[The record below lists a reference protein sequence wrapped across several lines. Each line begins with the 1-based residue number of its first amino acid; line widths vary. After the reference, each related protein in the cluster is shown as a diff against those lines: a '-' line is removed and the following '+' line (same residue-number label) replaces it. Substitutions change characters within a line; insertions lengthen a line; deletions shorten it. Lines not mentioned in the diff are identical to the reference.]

1 MNQSKR
7 IDPLL
12 KRAQEHEDAVA
23 RDLAERQRVLD
34 THLSRLDELRRYAEE
49 YANAQMAATS
59 PAQLLNRRA
68 FLDRLDSAVEQQQ
81 ATVNGNREKVE
92 AERARLILA
101 SRDKAVLEQL
111 AASYRA
117 QEKVV
122 TDRRDQREMDD
133 IGARRARLVQAEDQD
148 GTEQEVARDALP
160 TRRQCQP
167 CHAGHQQQCG
177 ARPAQR
183 RRKGLQPA
191 AAGRRALCTRPC
203 RQRHH
208 AVAIHV
214 EPAVDH

>member
-68 FLDRLDSAVEQQQ
+68 FLDRLDSAV
-81 ATVNGNREKVE
+81 V
-92 AERARLILA
+92 
-101 SRDKAVLEQL
+101 EQL

-148 GTEQEVARDALP
+148 GAEQ
-160 TRRQCQP
+160 
-167 CHAGHQQQCG
+167 G
-177 ARPAQR
+177 
-183 RRKGLQPA
+183 
-191 AAGRRALCTRPC
+191 GRS
-203 RQRHH
+203 
-208 AVAIHV
+208 
-214 EPAVDH
+214 

>member
-122 TDRRDQREMDD
+122 TDRRDQHY
-133 IGARRARLVQAEDQD
+133 ALLVGDGPPESFRIDPEELLAIFDLAAE
-148 GTEQEVARDALP
+148 
-160 TRRQCQP
+160 
-167 CHAGHQQQCG
+167 
-177 ARPAQR
+177 
-183 RRKGLQPA
+183 A
-191 AAGRRALCTRPC
+191 AA
-203 RQRHH
+203 
-208 AVAIHV
+208 
-214 EPAVDH
+214 